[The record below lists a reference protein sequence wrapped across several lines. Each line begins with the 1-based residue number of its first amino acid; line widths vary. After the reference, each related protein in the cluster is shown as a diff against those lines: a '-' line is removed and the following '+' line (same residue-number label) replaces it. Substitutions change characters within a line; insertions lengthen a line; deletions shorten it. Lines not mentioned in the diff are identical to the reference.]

1 MLWGLAIWA
10 WLLFAINVVA
20 LRYDVPRWPTR
31 IVAFIGMPLIA
42 IQMWR
47 WFHDEAPFEPDAAFL
62 LWLAGMFCDS
72 VIDLIALRRRSPQS
86 VGD

>member
-10 WLLFAINVVA
+10 WLQFTVSVIA
-20 LRYDVPRWPTR
+20 LRYDVPRWLTP
-31 IVAFIGMPLIA
+31 IVALVGVSLLV

-47 WFHDEAPFEPDAAFL
+47 WFHDGAPFEPDAVFL

-72 VIDLIALRRRSPQS
+72 IVGLIARRGWPKPVAKS
-86 VGD
+86 